1 MSKDFIRKDAFKKKR
16 LGQTWRKPKGLQNK
30 KRLQRK
36 GNARKVKPGFGTKN
50 TDRHTTKAGL
60 KIITI
65 TTLAQ
70 LKEVNPKTHAIII
83 GKTGMN
89 KKLQLLEEAEK
100 AKITIANLNVKKYK
114 EQAEEKLKEKKQA
127 AKERET
133 KLVDK
138 AKEEAKKEKKAEEK
152 KKEAEKPKETE
163 EEKKK
168 REKEEKDK
176 LLIKAK

>member
-1 MSKDFIRKDAFKKKR
+1 MSKDFIRKDAFKRKR
-16 LGQTWRKPKGLQNK
+16 VNQTWRKPRGLQNK
-30 KRLQRK
+30 KRLQKK
-36 GNARKVKPGFGTKN
+36 GNARKVKPGFGTKDA
-50 TDRHTTKAGL
+50 DRHTTKTGL

-65 TTLAQ
+65 TTIAQ

-89 KKLQLLEEAEK
+89 KKLKLLDAAEK
-100 AKITIANLNVKKYK
+100 AKLTVTNLNIKKYK
-114 EQAEEKLKEKKQA
+114 ELTEEKLKEKKES
-127 AKERET
+127 AKERDT
-133 KLVDK
+133 KLAEK
-138 AKEEAKKEKKAEEK
+138 AKSEEKKEKITEEK
-152 KKEAEKPKETE
+152 KKEAAKSEETE

>member
-1 MSKDFIRKDAFKKKR
+1 MSKDFIRKDAFKRKR
-16 LGQTWRKPKGLQNK
+16 VNQTWRKPRGLQNK
-30 KRLQRK
+30 KRLQKK
-36 GNARKVKPGFGTKN
+36 GNARKVKPGFGTKD

-65 TTLAQ
+65 TTQAQ

-89 KKLQLLEEAEK
+89 KKLQLLEAAEK
-100 AKITIANLNVKKYK
+100 AKITVTNLNIKKYK
-114 EQAEEKLKEKKQA
+114 ELAEGKLKEKKES

-133 KLVDK
+133 KLTEK
-138 AKEEAKKEKKAEEK
+138 TREEEKKEKKAEEK
-152 KKEAEKPKETE
+152 KKEATKPEETE
-163 EEKKK
+163 EDKKK

-176 LLIKAK
+176 LLTKPK